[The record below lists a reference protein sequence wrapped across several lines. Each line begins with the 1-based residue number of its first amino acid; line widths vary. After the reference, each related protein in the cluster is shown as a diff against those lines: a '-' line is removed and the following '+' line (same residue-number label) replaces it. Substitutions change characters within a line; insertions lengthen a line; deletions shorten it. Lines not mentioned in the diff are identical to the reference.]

1 MSEPLPEM
9 RYEGVPTLRSED
21 RSRAIGGILVQQGL
35 LTSVEADEI
44 ENYASVHGLRFGDA
58 AVRLNRLTPADVEL
72 AVAQQFNYPI
82 LSRSGKGGVNGD
94 VVAAYAPQSE
104 LIEPL
109 RAIRS
114 LIALRCGD
122 DPAKKVL
129 AITSP
134 GRQEGRSWLAA
145 NLAVVFAQIGQRTL
159 LIDADMR
166 HPHQHVLFNLNND
179 VGLSA
184 LVTGRTGRE
193 AAIRIH
199 PKLRLF
205 VLPAGVMPP
214 NPHEL
219 LARPVFDLVLQQFA
233 GQFDLVL
240 LDTPA
245 MSETA
250 DTQIIAARAGT
261 AVILA
266 RRNRTRMMD
275 LAAAMQSLNHAGVSV
290 VGSVYNKY

>member
-1 MSEPLPEM
+1 MNEAFPEM
-9 RYEGVPTLRSED
+9 SYEGVPTLRSED
-21 RSRAIGGILVQQGL
+21 RSRAIGGILVEQGL
-35 LTSVEADEI
+35 LTPEDADQI
-44 ENYASVHGLRFGDA
+44 ENYASAHGLRFGDA
-58 AVRLNRLTPADVEL
+58 AVKLNRLTPADVEL

-82 LSRSGKGGVNGD
+82 LSKAGKGGVND
-94 VVAAYAPQSE
+94 EVVAAYAPQSE

-114 LIALRCGD
+114 LIALRCAD
-122 DPAKKVL
+122 DPAKRVI

-134 GRQEGRSWLAA
+134 GRKEGRSWLAA
-145 NLAVVFAQIGQRTL
+145 NLAMVFAQIGQRTL

-166 HPHQHVLFNLNND
+166 HPHQHVLFNLDNG

-261 AVILA
+261 AVMLA
-266 RRNRTRMMD
+266 RRNHTRMMD